1 MCHNVSR
8 MYILGRKNEGR
19 GPELIYIRTHFVDLK
34 ILKTNFGD
42 DAWSLCL
49 AHSTNVKYLDII

>member
-1 MCHNVSR
+1 